1 MLQHLIRQLNF
12 WNILLSTLKIFF
24 MKKSI
29 SFISILLAILFFL
42 TGCVPSSVVVR
53 TQPAPPVYVR
63 PAAPGG
69 NYVWVDGEWIRRG
82 HGYVYR
88 QGYWSAPRTRYH
100 NYVSGHWQQ
109 KRQGWYWVPGRW
121 N

>member
-1 MLQHLIRQLNF
+1 
-12 WNILLSTLKIFF
+12 
-24 MKKSI
+24 MKKPI
-29 SFISILLAILFFL
+29 SLVSILFAILFFL
-42 TGCVPSSVVVR
+42 AGSGCGPSSVVVS

-63 PAAPGG
+63 PAPAGS

-88 QGYWSAPRTRYH
+88 QGYWSAPRRRYH
-100 NYVSGHWQQ
+100 NYVTGHWQQ
-109 KRQGWYWVPGRW
+109 KRQGWYWVPGHW